1 MLALLKEEQA
11 RYALAALKQP
21 NQRDEFEYG
30 HRSGVIAGLERAIDT
45 LLKGVEEE
53 NSRDL

>member
-11 RYALAALKQP
+11 RYALAAMKQP
-21 NQRDEFEYG
+21 NQRDAFEYG
-30 HRSGVIAGLERAIDT
+30 HRTGVIAGLEKAIDV

-53 NSRDL
+53 NNRDL